1 MLSVLEGT
9 VTYVEEKS
17 IKRDGKPEERY
28 RTVTVLQNPAGS
40 KPELQDVKVLGGLKV
55 EMGQKS
61 EMAGEVHGIPEEGFP
76 GQCSG
81 RGPVGH
87 GDRDRSREVIG
98 GVKRV

>member
-28 RTVTVLQNPAGS
+28 RTVTVLQNPTGA

-55 EMGQKS
+55 DMGQKVKWPVRS
-61 EMAGEVHGIPEEGFP
+61 MAYLKRDFQGNAQGAGLSVTVIETD
-76 GQCSG
+76 QG
-81 RGPVGH
+81 R
-87 GDRDRSREVIG
+87 
-98 GVKRV
+98 